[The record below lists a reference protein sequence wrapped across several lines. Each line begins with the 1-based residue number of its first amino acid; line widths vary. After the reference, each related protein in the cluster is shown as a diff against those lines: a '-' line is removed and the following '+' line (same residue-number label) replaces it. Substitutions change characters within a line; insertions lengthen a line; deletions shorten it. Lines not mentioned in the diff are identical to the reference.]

1 MQLNIR
7 EKREVKKIYILLAI
21 TVLVTAIFVG
31 IGLNSSNAS
40 YLLSKRIPKVAAIVI
55 SGGCIAFASIIFQTI
70 TNNRILTPSILGI
83 DSLYVL
89 LQTSVVFLLG
99 SSSVIMSDGNINFII
114 TIASMLL
121 FSSLMYKF
129 IFKKG
134 SKNIFTL
141 LLVGVV
147 CGTLFESL
155 TTFMQVLIDP
165 VEFQMVQDKMQ
176 ASFNNINTD
185 LLFISSIVIIICI
198 GYVYDYLKILD
209 VMALGRDEAINLG
222 VDYDKIVKKMLIVV
236 VLLTSVAT
244 ALVGPITFLGLLVV
258 NIARQL
264 ISSYKHSVLGVATI
278 LISVVA
284 LIGGQLLVEQ
294 LMNFG
299 VSVSVIINFVGGIYF
314 IYLVMKERN
323 R

>member
-1 MQLNIR
+1 MRTKDKRSIIILSLLALVLIGTFLLINVNSANIR
-7 EKREVKKIYILLAI
+7 YAMYR
-21 TVLVTAIFVG
+21 
-31 IGLNSSNAS
+31 
-40 YLLSKRIPKVAAIVI
+40 RIPKIYAMILTGGAIGF
-55 SGGCIAFASIIFQTI
+55 SSLIFQTV

-99 SSSVIMSDGNINFII
+99 SSSVIISNGNINFII
-114 TIASMLL
+114 TIVAMLI
-121 FSSLMYKF
+121 FSSLIYKF

-165 VEFQMVQDKMQ
+165 VEFQVVQDKMQ

-185 LLFISSIVIIICI
+185 LLFISSVVIIICI

-222 VDYDKIVKKMLIVV
+222 VDYDKMVKKILIVV

-264 ISSYKHSVLGVATI
+264 IVTYKHSVLGISTI
-278 LISVVA
+278 LISVIA

-294 LMNFG
+294 LMDFG
-299 VSVSVIINFVGGIYF
+299 VSVSVIINFIGGIYF

>member
-1 MQLNIR
+1 
-7 EKREVKKIYILLAI
+7 KKSIFILSIL
-21 TVLVTAIFVG
+21 TLVLVVAFLF
-31 IGLNSSNAS
+31 IGVNNINFKYAL
-40 YLLSKRIPKVAAIVI
+40 YRRIPKIYAMILTGGAIGF
-55 SGGCIAFASIIFQTI
+55 SSLIFQTV

-99 SSSVIMSDGNINFII
+99 SSSVIISDGNINFII
-114 TIASMLL
+114 TISAMLL
-121 FSSLMYKF
+121 FSSLIYKF
-129 IFKKG
+129 IFKKS

-165 VEFQMVQDKMQ
+165 VEFQVVQDKMQ
-176 ASFNNINTD
+176 ASFNNVNTD
-185 LLFISSIVIIICI
+185 LLFISSIVIIICM

-209 VMALGRDEAINLG
+209 VMSLGREQAINLG
-222 VDYDKIVKKMLIVV
+222 VDYDKIMKKMLVV
-236 VLLTSVAT
+236 IVLLTSVAT

-258 NIARQL
+258 NISRQL
-264 ISSYKHSVLGVATI
+264 ISSYKHSMLGIATI
-278 LISVVA
+278 LISVIA

-294 LMNFG
+294 LMDFG
-299 VSVSVIINFVGGIYF
+299 VSVSVIINFIGGIYF

>member
-1 MQLNIR
+1 M
-7 EKREVKKIYILLAI
+7 KTKDKKSIFILSILAL
-21 TVLVTAIFVG
+21 VLICSFLF
-31 IGLNSSNAS
+31 IGVNSINFKYAL
-40 YLLSKRIPKVAAIVI
+40 YRRIPKIYAMILTGGAIGF
-55 SGGCIAFASIIFQTI
+55 SSLIFQTV

-209 VMALGRDEAINLG
+209 VMSLGREEAINLG
-222 VDYDKIVKKMLIVV
+222 VDYDKMVKKMLIIV

-264 ISSYKHSVLGVATI
+264 ISSYKHSTLGVATI
-278 LISVVA
+278 LISIVA

-299 VSVSVIINFVGGIYF
+299 VSVSIIINFVGGIYF

>member
-1 MQLNIR
+1 MKTKDKRSILILSILTIILVTTFLLIGVNSVNIKYAMYR
-7 EKREVKKIYILLAI
+7 RTPKIYAMILTGSAI
-21 TVLVTAIFVG
+21 GF
-31 IGLNSSNAS
+31 SS
-40 YLLSKRIPKVAAIVI
+40 L
-55 SGGCIAFASIIFQTI
+55 IFQTI

-99 SSSVIMSDGNINFII
+99 SSSVIISNGNINFII
-114 TIASMLL
+114 TIVAMLL
-121 FSSLMYKF
+121 FSSLIYKF

-165 VEFQMVQDKMQ
+165 VEFQVVQDKMQ

-185 LLFISSIVIIICI
+185 LLFISSVIIILCI
-198 GYVYDYLKILD
+198 GFAYDYLKVLD

-222 VDYDKIVKKMLIVV
+222 VDYDKMVKKMLTIVV
-236 VLLTSVAT
+236 ILTSVAT

-264 ISSYKHSVLGVATI
+264 ITTYKHSILGVVTI
-278 LISVVA
+278 LISIVS
-284 LIGGQLLVEQ
+284 LMGGQLLVEH
-294 LMNFG
+294 LMDFG
-299 VSVSVIINFVGGIYF
+299 VSVSIIINFVGGIYF
-314 IYLVMKERN
+314 IYLIMKERN

>member
-1 MQLNIR
+1 M
-7 EKREVKKIYILLAI
+7 KAKDKKSIFILSIL
-21 TVLVTAIFVG
+21 TLVLVVAFLFIRVNNVNFKYA
-31 IGLNSSNAS
+31 L
-40 YLLSKRIPKVAAIVI
+40 YRRIPKIYAMILTGGAIGF
-55 SGGCIAFASIIFQTI
+55 SSLIFQTV

-99 SSSVIMSDGNINFII
+99 SSSVIISDGNINFII
-114 TIASMLL
+114 TISAMLL
-121 FSSLMYKF
+121 FSSLIYKF
-129 IFKKG
+129 IFKKS

-165 VEFQMVQDKMQ
+165 VEFQVVQDKMQ
-176 ASFNNINTD
+176 ASFNNVNTD
-185 LLFISSIVIIICI
+185 LLFISSIVIIICM

-209 VMALGRDEAINLG
+209 VMSLGREQAINLG
-222 VDYDKIVKKMLIVV
+222 VDYDRVMKKMLVV
-236 VLLTSVAT
+236 IVLLTSVAT

-258 NIARQL
+258 NISRQL
-264 ISSYKHSVLGVATI
+264 ISSYKHSMLGIATI
-278 LISVVA
+278 LISVIA

-294 LMNFG
+294 LMDFG
-299 VSVSVIINFVGGIYF
+299 VSVSVIINFIGGIYF

>member
-1 MQLNIR
+1 MKTKDKGSI
-7 EKREVKKIYILLAI
+7 IILGILAI
-21 TVLVTAIFVG
+21 ALISAFLF
-31 IGLNSSNAS
+31 IGVNSVNLRYAL
-40 YLLSKRIPKVAAIVI
+40 YRRIPKIYAMILTGAAIGF
-55 SGGCIAFASIIFQTI
+55 SSLIFQTV

-89 LQTSVVFLLG
+89 LQTTVVFVLG
-99 SSSVIMSDGNINFII
+99 SSSVIISNGNINFLI
-114 TIASMLL
+114 TITAMLV
-121 FSSLMYKF
+121 FSSLIYKF
-129 IFKKG
+129 LFKKG

-165 VEFQMVQDKMQ
+165 VEFQVVQDKMQ
-176 ASFNNINTD
+176 ASFNNVNTS
-185 LLFISSIVIIICI
+185 LLFISSIVIILCL

-209 VMALGRDEAINLG
+209 VMSLGRDEAINLG

-264 ISSYKHSVLGVATI
+264 ISSYKHSTLGVTTI
-278 LISVVA
+278 LISIIS

-294 LMNFG
+294 LMDFG
-299 VSVSVIINFVGGIYF
+299 VSVSVIINFIG
-314 IYLVMKERN
+314 
-323 R
+323 

>member
-1 MQLNIR
+1 MKAKDKNS
-7 EKREVKKIYILLAI
+7 IL
-21 TVLVTAIFVG
+21 VLLILSVILIISFLFVG
-31 IGLNSSNAS
+31 VNSSNINYAL
-40 YLLSKRIPKVAAIVI
+40 YRRVPKICAMVLT
-55 SGGCIAFASIIFQTI
+55 GASIGFSSLIFQTV

-89 LQTSVVFLLG
+89 LQTTVVFLLG
-99 SSSVIMSDGNINFII
+99 SSSVIISNGNINFII
-114 TIASMLL
+114 TISAMLI
-121 FSSLMYKF
+121 FSSVIYKF
-129 IFKKG
+129 LFKG
-134 SKNIFTL
+134 GNKNIFTL

-147 CGTLFESL
+147 CGTLFQSL

-165 VEFQMVQDKMQ
+165 VEFQVVQDKMQ
-176 ASFNNINTD
+176 ASFNNINTN
-185 LLFISSIVIIICI
+185 LLFISSIVIIICL
-198 GYVYDYLKILD
+198 GYVYDYLKVID
-209 VMALGRDEAINLG
+209 VMSLGRDQAINLG
-222 VDYDKIVKKMLIVV
+222 VDYDNMVKKMLVVV

-258 NIARQL
+258 NIARQV
-264 ISSYKHSVLGVATI
+264 ISTYKHSVLGIATI
-278 LISVVA
+278 LISIIS
-284 LIGGQLLVEQ
+284 LIGGQLLIEQ

>member
-1 MQLNIR
+1 M
-7 EKREVKKIYILLAI
+7 KTKDKKSIFILSILAL
-21 TVLVTAIFVG
+21 VLICSFLF
-31 IGLNSSNAS
+31 IGVNSINFKYAL
-40 YLLSKRIPKVAAIVI
+40 YRRIPKIYAMILTGGAIGF
-55 SGGCIAFASIIFQTI
+55 SSLIFQTV

-155 TTFMQVLIDP
+155 TTFMQILIDP

>member
-1 MQLNIR
+1 MSLRLNH
-7 EKREVKKIYILLAI
+7 
-21 TVLVTAIFVG
+21 
-31 IGLNSSNAS
+31 
-40 YLLSKRIPKVAAIVI
+40 
-55 SGGCIAFASIIFQTI
+55 IIF
-70 TNNRILTPSILGI
+70 
-83 DSLYVL
+83 
-89 LQTSVVFLLG
+89 
-99 SSSVIMSDGNINFII
+99 
-114 TIASMLL
+114 LL
-121 FSSLMYKF
+121 FQS
-129 IFKKG
+129 KKG

-185 LLFISSIVIIICI
+185 LLFISSIVIILCI
-198 GYVYDYLKILD
+198 GYAYDYLKILD
-209 VMALGRDEAINLG
+209 VMSLGRDAAINLG
-222 VDYDKIVKKMLIVV
+222 IDYDKIVKKMLIIVV
-236 VLLTSVAT
+236 ILTSVAT

-258 NIARQL
+258 NIARQV
-264 ISSYKHSVLGVATI
+264 ISSYKHSILGVATI
-278 LISVVA
+278 LISIVS
-284 LIGGQLLVEQ
+284 LIGGQLVVEQ

-299 VSVSVIINFVGGIYF
+299 VSVSIIINFVGGIYF

>member
-1 MQLNIR
+1 MKTKD
-7 EKREVKKIYILLAI
+7 KRSIIILS
-21 TVLVTAIFVG
+21 VLVLVLVISFLF
-31 IGLNSSNAS
+31 IGVNSINFKYAL
-40 YLLSKRIPKVAAIVI
+40 YRRIPKIYAMILTGGAIGF
-55 SGGCIAFASIIFQTI
+55 SSLIFQTV

-89 LQTSVVFLLG
+89 LQTTVVFLLG
-99 SSSVIMSDGNINFII
+99 SSSVIMSNGNINFII

-165 VEFQMVQDKMQ
+165 VEFQVVQDKMQ

-198 GYVYDYLKILD
+198 GYVYEYLKVLD
-209 VMALGRDEAINLG
+209 VMSLGRDEAINLG
-222 VDYDKIVKKMLIVV
+222 VDYDKMVKKILIVV

-258 NIARQL
+258 NISRQF
-264 ISSYKHSVLGVATI
+264 ISSYKHSVLGVVTI
-278 LISVVA
+278 LISIIA

>member
-1 MQLNIR
+1 M
-7 EKREVKKIYILLAI
+7 KAKDKKSIFILSIL
-21 TVLVTAIFVG
+21 TLVLVVAFLF
-31 IGLNSSNAS
+31 IGVNNVNFKYAL
-40 YLLSKRIPKVAAIVI
+40 YRRIPKIYAII
-55 SGGCIAFASIIFQTI
+55 LTGGAIGFSSLIFQTV

-99 SSSVIMSDGNINFII
+99 SSSVIISNGNINFII
-114 TIASMLL
+114 TISAMIL
-121 FSSLMYKF
+121 FSSLIYKF
-129 IFKKG
+129 IFKKS

-165 VEFQMVQDKMQ
+165 VEFQVVQDKMQ
-176 ASFNNINTD
+176 ASFNNVNTD
-185 LLFISSIVIIICI
+185 LLFISSIVIIICM

-209 VMALGRDEAINLG
+209 VMSLGREQAINLG
-222 VDYDKIVKKMLIVV
+222 VDYDRVMKKMLVV
-236 VLLTSVAT
+236 IVLLTSVAT

-258 NIARQL
+258 NISRQL
-264 ISSYKHSVLGVATI
+264 ISSYKHSMLGIATI
-278 LISVVA
+278 LISVIA

-294 LMNFG
+294 LMDFG
-299 VSVSVIINFVGGIYF
+299 VSVSVIINFIGGIYF

>member
-1 MQLNIR
+1 M
-7 EKREVKKIYILLAI
+7 KTKDKKSIFILSILAL
-21 TVLVTAIFVG
+21 VLICSFLF
-31 IGLNSSNAS
+31 IGVNSINFKYAL
-40 YLLSKRIPKVAAIVI
+40 YRRIPKIYAMILTGGAIGF
-55 SGGCIAFASIIFQTI
+55 SSLIFQTV

-222 VDYDKIVKKMLIVV
+222 VDYDKIVKKMLILV

>member
-1 MQLNIR
+1 MKTKD
-7 EKREVKKIYILLAI
+7 KRSIIILS
-21 TVLVTAIFVG
+21 VLVLVLVSSFLF
-31 IGLNSSNAS
+31 IGVNNINFKYAL
-40 YLLSKRIPKVAAIVI
+40 YRRIPKIYAMILTGGAIGF
-55 SGGCIAFASIIFQTI
+55 SSLIFQTV

-89 LQTSVVFLLG
+89 LQTTVVFLLG
-99 SSSVIMSDGNINFII
+99 SSSAIMSNGNINFII
-114 TIASMLL
+114 SIVAMLL

-176 ASFNNINTD
+176 ASFNNIKTD
-185 LLFISSIVIIICI
+185 LLFISSIVIIVCI

-222 VDYDKIVKKMLIVV
+222 VDYDKMVKKILVVV

-264 ISSYKHSVLGVATI
+264 ITTYKHSVLGITTI
-278 LISVVA
+278 LISAIA

-294 LMNFG
+294 LMDFG
-299 VSVSVIINFVGGIYF
+299 VSVSVIINFIGGIYF

>member
-1 MQLNIR
+1 MKTKD
-7 EKREVKKIYILLAI
+7 KRSIIILS
-21 TVLVTAIFVG
+21 VLVLVIVISFLF
-31 IGLNSSNAS
+31 IGVNSINFKYAL
-40 YLLSKRIPKVAAIVI
+40 YRRIPKIYAMILTGGAIGF
-55 SGGCIAFASIIFQTI
+55 SSLIFQTV

-89 LQTSVVFLLG
+89 LQTTVVFLLG
-99 SSSVIMSDGNINFII
+99 SSSVIISNGNINFII

-165 VEFQMVQDKMQ
+165 VEFQVVQDKMQ

-222 VDYDKIVKKMLIVV
+222 VDYDKMVKKILIVV

-264 ISSYKHSVLGVATI
+264 IVTYKHSVLGISTI
-278 LISVVA
+278 LISVIA

-294 LMNFG
+294 LMDFG
-299 VSVSVIINFVGGIYF
+299 VSVSVIINFIGGIYF

>member
-1 MQLNIR
+1 MKSR
-7 EKREVKKIYILLAI
+7 DKKSIAILVILSI
-21 TVLVTAIFVG
+21 IL
-31 IGLNSSNAS
+31 IGAFLFIGVNSTNMKYAM
-40 YLLSKRIPKVAAIVI
+40 YRRIPKIFAMILTGSAIGF
-55 SGGCIAFASIIFQTI
+55 SSLIFQTV

-89 LQTSVVFLLG
+89 LQTSVVFLIG
-99 SSSVIMSDGNINFII
+99 SSSVIMSNANINFII
-114 TIASMLL
+114 TIGAMLL
-121 FSSLMYKF
+121 FSSLIYKF
-129 IFKKG
+129 LFKKG

-165 VEFQMVQDKMQ
+165 VEFQVVQDKMQ
-176 ASFNNINTD
+176 ASFNNINID
-185 LLFISSIVIIICI
+185 LLFISSIVIIICL
-198 GYVYDYLKILD
+198 GYVYDYLKVLD
-209 VMALGRDEAINLG
+209 VMSLGRDAAINLG
-222 VDYDKIVKKMLIVV
+222 VDYDAIVKRMLIVV

-264 ISSYKHSVLGVATI
+264 ISTYKHGTLGIATI
-278 LISVVA
+278 LISIVS

-299 VSVSVIINFVGGIYF
+299 VSVAVIINFIGGIYF

>member
-1 MQLNIR
+1 M
-7 EKREVKKIYILLAI
+7 KAKDKKSIVILLI
-21 TVLVTAIFVG
+21 LSLIL
-31 IGLNSSNAS
+31 IGLFLFIGVNSSNIRYAL
-40 YLLSKRIPKVAAIVI
+40 YRRIPKVYAMILTGSAIGF
-55 SGGCIAFASIIFQTI
+55 SSLIFQTV

-89 LQTSVVFLLG
+89 LQTTVVFLLG
-99 SSSVIMSDGNINFII
+99 SSSTIISDGNINFII
-114 TIASMLL
+114 TIASMLI
-121 FSSLMYKF
+121 FSSVIYKF
-129 IFKKG
+129 LFKKG

-165 VEFQMVQDKMQ
+165 VEFQVVQDKMQ
-176 ASFNNINTD
+176 ASFNNINTN
-185 LLFISSIVIIICI
+185 LLFISSIVIIVCL
-198 GYVYDYLKILD
+198 GYVYDYLKIID
-209 VMALGRDEAINLG
+209 VMSLGRDQAINLG
-222 VDYDKIVKKMLIVV
+222 VDYDKMVKKMLIIVI
-236 VLLTSVAT
+236 LLTSVAT

-258 NIARQL
+258 NIARQI
-264 ISSYKHSVLGVATI
+264 ISTYKHDILGIATI
-278 LISVVA
+278 LISIVS

>member
-1 MQLNIR
+1 MKAKDKNS
-7 EKREVKKIYILLAI
+7 IL
-21 TVLVTAIFVG
+21 VLLILSIILIISFLFVG
-31 IGLNSSNAS
+31 VNSSNINYAL
-40 YLLSKRIPKVAAIVI
+40 YRRVPKICAMVLT
-55 SGGCIAFASIIFQTI
+55 GASIGFSSLIFQTV

-89 LQTSVVFLLG
+89 LQTTVVFLLG
-99 SSSVIMSDGNINFII
+99 SSSVIISNGNINFII
-114 TIASMLL
+114 TISAMLI
-121 FSSLMYKF
+121 FSSVIYKF
-129 IFKKG
+129 LFKG
-134 SKNIFTL
+134 GNKNIFTL

-147 CGTLFESL
+147 CGTLFQSL

-165 VEFQMVQDKMQ
+165 VEFQVVQDKMQ
-176 ASFNNINTD
+176 ASFNNINTN
-185 LLFISSIVIIICI
+185 LLFISSIVIIICL
-198 GYVYDYLKILD
+198 GYVYDYLKVID
-209 VMALGRDEAINLG
+209 VMSLGRDQAINLG
-222 VDYDKIVKKMLIVV
+222 VDYDNMVKKMLVVV

-258 NIARQL
+258 NIARQV
-264 ISSYKHSVLGVATI
+264 ISTYKHSVLGITTI
-278 LISVVA
+278 LISIIS
-284 LIGGQLLVEQ
+284 LIGGQLLIEQ

>member
-1 MQLNIR
+1 M
-7 EKREVKKIYILLAI
+7 KAKDKKSIFILSIL
-21 TVLVTAIFVG
+21 TLVLVVAFLF
-31 IGLNSSNAS
+31 IGVNNVNFKYAL
-40 YLLSKRIPKVAAIVI
+40 YRRIPKIYAII
-55 SGGCIAFASIIFQTI
+55 LTGGAIGFSSLIFQTV

-99 SSSVIMSDGNINFII
+99 SSSVIISDGNINFII
-114 TIASMLL
+114 TISAMLL
-121 FSSLMYKF
+121 FSSLIYKF
-129 IFKKG
+129 IFKKS

-165 VEFQMVQDKMQ
+165 VEFQVVQDKMQ
-176 ASFNNINTD
+176 ASFNNVNTD
-185 LLFISSIVIIICI
+185 LLFISSIVIIICM

-209 VMALGRDEAINLG
+209 VMSLGREQAINLG
-222 VDYDKIVKKMLIVV
+222 VDYDRVMKKMLIVI

-258 NIARQL
+258 NISRQL
-264 ISSYKHSVLGVATI
+264 ISSYKHSMLGIATI
-278 LISVVA
+278 LISVIA

-294 LMNFG
+294 LMDFG
-299 VSVSVIINFVGGIYF
+299 VSVSVIINFIGGIYF

>member
-1 MQLNIR
+1 M
-7 EKREVKKIYILLAI
+7 KTKDKKSITILS
-21 TVLVTAIFVG
+21 VLSLILIISFLF
-31 IGLNSSNAS
+31 IGVNSSNIRYAL
-40 YLLSKRIPKVAAIVI
+40 YRRIPKIYAMILTGSAIGL
-55 SGGCIAFASIIFQTI
+55 SSLIFQTV

-89 LQTSVVFLLG
+89 LQTTVVFLLG
-99 SSSVIMSDGNINFII
+99 SSSVVISNGNINFII
-114 TIASMLL
+114 TIASMLV
-121 FSSLMYKF
+121 FSSLIYKF
-129 IFKKG
+129 LFKKG

-165 VEFQMVQDKMQ
+165 VEFQVVQDKMQ
-176 ASFNNINTD
+176 ASFNNININ
-185 LLFISSIVIIICI
+185 LLFISSIVIIICL

-209 VMALGRDEAINLG
+209 VMSLGRDEAINLG
-222 VDYDKIVKKMLIVV
+222 VDYDSIVKKMLIVV
-236 VLLTSVAT
+236 VLLTAVAT

-258 NIARQL
+258 NISRQL
-264 ISSYKHSVLGVATI
+264 ISTYKHGTLGIATI
-278 LISVVA
+278 LISIVS

-299 VSVSVIINFVGGIYF
+299 VSVSVIINFIGGIYF

>member
-1 MQLNIR
+1 MKTKD
-7 EKREVKKIYILLAI
+7 KRSIIILS
-21 TVLVTAIFVG
+21 VLVLLLVSSFLF
-31 IGLNSSNAS
+31 IGVNNINFKYAL
-40 YLLSKRIPKVAAIVI
+40 YRRIPKIYAMILTGGAIGF
-55 SGGCIAFASIIFQTI
+55 SSLIFQTV

-89 LQTSVVFLLG
+89 LQTTVVFLLG
-99 SSSVIMSDGNINFII
+99 SSSAIMSNGNINFII
-114 TIASMLL
+114 SIVAMLL

-134 SKNIFTL
+134 GKNIFTL

-185 LLFISSIVIIICI
+185 LLFISSIVIIVCI

-222 VDYDKIVKKMLIVV
+222 VDYDKMVKKILVVV

-264 ISSYKHSVLGVATI
+264 IATYKHSVLGVATI
-278 LISVVA
+278 LISTIA

-294 LMNFG
+294 LMDFG
-299 VSVSVIINFVGGIYF
+299 VSVSVIINFIGGIYF

>member
-1 MQLNIR
+1 M
-7 EKREVKKIYILLAI
+7 KAKDKKSIFILSIL
-21 TVLVTAIFVG
+21 TLVLVVAFLF
-31 IGLNSSNAS
+31 IGVNNVNFKYAL
-40 YLLSKRIPKVAAIVI
+40 YRRIPKIYAII
-55 SGGCIAFASIIFQTI
+55 LTGGAIGFSSLIFQTV

-99 SSSVIMSDGNINFII
+99 SSSVIISDGNINFII
-114 TIASMLL
+114 TISAMLL
-121 FSSLMYKF
+121 FSSLIYKF
-129 IFKKG
+129 IFKKS

-155 TTFMQVLIDP
+155 TTFMQVLVDP
-165 VEFQMVQDKMQ
+165 VGFQVVQDKMQ
-176 ASFNNINTD
+176 ASFNNVNTD
-185 LLFISSIVIIICI
+185 LLFISSIVIIICM

-209 VMALGRDEAINLG
+209 VMSLGREQAINLG
-222 VDYDKIVKKMLIVV
+222 VDYDKIMKKMLVV
-236 VLLTSVAT
+236 IVLLTSVAT

-258 NIARQL
+258 NISRQL
-264 ISSYKHSVLGVATI
+264 ISSYKHSMLGIATI
-278 LISVVA
+278 LISVIA

-294 LMNFG
+294 LMDFG
-299 VSVSVIINFVGGIYF
+299 VSVSVIINFIGGIYF

>member
-1 MQLNIR
+1 MKTKD
-7 EKREVKKIYILLAI
+7 KRSIIILS
-21 TVLVTAIFVG
+21 VLVLVLVISFLF
-31 IGLNSSNAS
+31 IGVNSINFKYAL
-40 YLLSKRIPKVAAIVI
+40 YRRIPKIYAMILTGGAIGF
-55 SGGCIAFASIIFQTI
+55 SSLIFQTV

-89 LQTSVVFLLG
+89 LHTSVVFLLG
-99 SSSVIMSDGNINFII
+99 SSSVIISNGNINFII

-165 VEFQMVQDKMQ
+165 VEFQVVQDKMQ

-222 VDYDKIVKKMLIVV
+222 VDYDKMVKKILIVV

-264 ISSYKHSVLGVATI
+264 IVTYKHSVLGISTI
-278 LISVVA
+278 LISVIA

-294 LMNFG
+294 LMDFG
-299 VSVSVIINFVGGIYF
+299 VSVSVIINFIGGIYF